1 MIHAHRSVPPAR
13 AGDVIGR
20 SSDFWLIGSDAFPIA
35 DKISSL
41 VAYVR
46 PLPVTA
52 AGAVPD

>member
-20 SSDFWLIGSDAFPIA
+20 SSDFWLIGSDAFPTQM
-35 DKISSL
+35 S